1 MSKGLC
7 DFMVGRF
14 KWQVTTQENLVG
26 GRKFCSSKN
35 KMVLGC
41 HVILQGHMNK
51 WSYDFMETSPSS

>member
-51 WSYDFMETSPSS
+51 